1 MYSDKVLFVIDM
13 QKDYVGI
20 NSRYKYD
27 SVELIAKIN
36 ERIKLAQK
44 NNDLII
50 YIKNKK
56 ILKNSEH
63 ISDFSDGLLV
73 VSDFIFTKEKSSLF
87 SNPSIMQILNNNKI
101 IQAEI
106 IGVDGNCCV
115 ASSAADAVKAGF
127 KTIFPCEYI
136 GVLNKERFV
145 KKKQILKD
153 LGVEIIY

>member
-27 SVELIAKIN
+27 SVQLITKIN
-36 ERIKLAQK
+36 EKITLAQK

-63 ISDFSDGLLV
+63 ISDFSYGLLI

-87 SNPSIMQILNNNKI
+87 SNPSILQILNENKI
-101 IQAEI
+101 IQVET

-127 KTIFPCEYI
+127 KTIFPSEYI
-136 GVLNKERFV
+136 GVLNKERFI
-145 KKKQILKD
+145 KKKQTLIES
-153 LGVEIIY
+153 GVKVLD

>member
-27 SVELIAKIN
+27 SVQLITKIN

-73 VSDFIFTKEKSSLF
+73 VSDNIFLKKSESF
-87 SNPSIMQILNNNKI
+87 FQSRS
-101 IQAEI
+101 
-106 IGVDGNCCV
+106 
-115 ASSAADAVKAGF
+115 
-127 KTIFPCEYI
+127 Y
-136 GVLNKERFV
+136 
-145 KKKQILKD
+145 
-153 LGVEIIY
+153 